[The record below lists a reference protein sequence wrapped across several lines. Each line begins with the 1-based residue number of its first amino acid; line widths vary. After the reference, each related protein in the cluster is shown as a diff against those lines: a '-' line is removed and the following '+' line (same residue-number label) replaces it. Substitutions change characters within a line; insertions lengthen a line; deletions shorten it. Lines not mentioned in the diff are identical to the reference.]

1 MSGSRSRA
9 EIVIQERDRR
19 LLSEIAVMRIID
31 RELAKLVAGFGS
43 TTRAN
48 TRLLKLTRIS
58 LLNRFFV
65 GTIIGGRKA
74 IYTLSRKGGAL
85 IGSEYRPISR
95 SYGRTLVGDLF
106 VTHQMHINAIYAA
119 LKYRRLPP
127 GLRFVRWA
135 SPQRP
140 ISTSLGLVPDGY
152 FEIQTSAG
160 IRAHFLEVDLGHQS
174 MKVWE
179 RKTRAYLQLA
189 ISGDFARIFRQQ
201 QFRVLVITTSQR
213 RLSGI
218 RATIAKQTDKL
229 FWLAD
234 LGSIN
239 RDGLWFPIW
248 VRPKGDH
255 AVALF

>member
-1 MSGSRSRA
+1 MSGNSGKA
-9 EIVIQERDRR
+9 ATVIQQRDRR
-19 LLSEIAVMRIID
+19 LLSEIAAMRIID
-31 RELAKLVAGFGS
+31 RELTKVVARFGS

-48 TRLLKLTRIS
+48 TRLLKLTRAG
-58 LLNRFFV
+58 LLHRFFV
-65 GTIIGGRKA
+65 GTISGGRKA

-95 SYGRTLVGDLF
+95 SHGRTLVGDLF
-106 VTHQMHINAIYAA
+106 VNHQMHINAIYAA
-119 LKYRRLPP
+119 LKYRPLPA

-140 ISTSLGLVPDGY
+140 VTANPGLVPDGY
-152 FEIQTSAG
+152 FEIQTTAG

-179 RKTRAYLQLA
+179 RKVRAYLQLA

-213 RLSGI
+213 RLAGI
-218 RATIAKQTDKL
+218 RATISKQTDKL
-229 FWLAD
+229 FWFAD
-234 LGSIN
+234 LQSIN
-239 RDGLWFPIW
+239 RDGLWSPVW
-248 VRPKGDH
+248 VRPKGEQ
-255 AVALF
+255 AVALL